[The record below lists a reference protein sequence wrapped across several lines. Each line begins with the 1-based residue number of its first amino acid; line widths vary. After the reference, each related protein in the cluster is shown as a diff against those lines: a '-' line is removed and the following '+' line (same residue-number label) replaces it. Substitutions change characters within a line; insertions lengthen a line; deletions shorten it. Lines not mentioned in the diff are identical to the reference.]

1 MRAQEMG
8 MSLGTRNQRKKK
20 EKRARKHACTEPKRY
35 LRINEEMLL
44 GKTKENKQRKRKQN
58 HNSYSSPQHFCSWF
72 SGFLHASMGQ
82 EVWKS
87 ISSCRAKAETSE
99 LLMISIRVLFYVYL
113 NNNNDNKA
121 AGRAHGQ
128 NDRKRSSMQLSAHLK
143 RKSFPISHYNISFC
157 PSMSSLSLLKSEDFC
172 GGRTS
177 LYLSS
182 SGCLPFY
189 FRLNH

>member
-1 MRAQEMG
+1 MRRCSWGKQ
-8 MSLGTRNQRKKK
+8 KK
-20 EKRARKHACTEPKRY
+20 TN
-35 LRINEEMLL
+35 NE
-44 GKTKENKQRKRKQN
+44 KENKTITLTHLLN
-58 HNSYSSPQHFCSWF
+58 ISVLGFLD
-72 SGFLHASMGQ
+72 FLHASMGQ

-87 ISSCRAKAETSE
+87 INSCRAKAETSE